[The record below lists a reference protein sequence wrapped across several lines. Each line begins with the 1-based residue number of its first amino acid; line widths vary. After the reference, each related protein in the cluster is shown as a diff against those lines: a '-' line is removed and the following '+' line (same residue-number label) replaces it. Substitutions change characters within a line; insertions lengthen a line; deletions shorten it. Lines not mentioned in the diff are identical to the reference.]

1 MAADVACQMAA
12 DSDAIN
18 DMDNDIIWQVAAD
31 VAADLDDNDDVG
43 KTWRDDVEFLGP
55 LDWRALF

>member
-1 MAADVACQMAA
+1 MAA

-18 DMDNDIIWQVAAD
+18 DMDNDIIWQVVAD